1 MILEQNKKIYEQT
14 ASQLVGWRDIDKS
27 ELLIRAGNAE
37 GVDRD
42 KYFAAVILKYWNK
55 LEKYYYKCKL
65 VATPEDVHT
74 WLINAILYALDHKA
88 WEDPESN
95 IHNDPNGPD
104 KVVNRAME
112 SIRLTF
118 YQQLNRHK
126 RKVNSA
132 TLSLDTLI
140 EDYDDVFNPA
150 SPETIESSMWNYIVV
165 DYFNKKDY
173 FVAFMIDIILYDD
186 VVKDKLDE
194 KRLNLYLRNI
204 DDKYCVEFAHRYN
217 YNVNDVIKASSYV
230 TKLSNTI
237 IRKKIEYTLLKL
249 GKEIR
254 EDL

>member
-1 MILEQNKKIYEQT
+1 MILEQNKEIYEQT
-14 ASQLVGWRDIDKS
+14 ASQLVGWRDKDKS
-27 ELLIRAGNAE
+27 ELLIQAGNAS
-37 GVDRD
+37 GKDRD
-42 KYFAAVILKYWNK
+42 KYFAAAILKYWNK

-88 WEDPESN
+88 WEDPKSN
-95 IHNDPNGPD
+95 IYQDPNGPD

-132 TLSLDTLI
+132 ILSLDTLI
-140 EDYDDVFNPA
+140 EDYDDVFNPE
-150 SPETIESSMWNYIVV
+150 SPEPVESSIWNYIVT
-165 DYFNKKDY
+165 DYFDKKDY
-173 FVAFMIDIILYDD
+173 FVAFMVDMVLYDD

-204 DDKYCVEFAHRYN
+204 DNKYCVEFAHRYH

-230 TKLSNTI
+230 TKLSSTV

-254 EDL
+254 EDI